1 MTKAQFQ
8 AECGQRLIDPS
19 IALENEDIVEALHLR
34 DDALVIQLLD
44 EEF

>member
-8 AECGQRLIDPS
+8 AEWVQRLIDPI
-19 IALENEDIVEALHLR
+19 IALENEDIVEALYLR